1 MSYVNKKNHRLAP
14 RAARSACAT
23 RRRRF
28 DRAAKTSSS
37 ESDSS
42 SRARSFWNL
51 GVAASFCLGAVCI
64 RARGAAG
71 VAFAAPLVT
80 LVALVAVLGLP
91 PVAAPAAAE
100 GAAAAGPPRA
110 LRRSP
115 LQPLWRAQR
124 ERRRFAYERQ
134 VGSSLVR
141 WPPSPPPGDRPPPQQ
156 HSRPGPSYRRLQ
168 K

>member
-1 MSYVNKKNHRLAP
+1 MSYVKKKNYRLAP

-28 DRAAKTSSS
+28 DRAAKPSSS

-51 GVAASFCLGAVCI
+51 RVAASFYLGAVCI

-71 VAFAAPLVT
+71 VAFGAPLMA

-100 GAAAAGPPRA
+100 GAAAGAAAGAMTVSTAAAVAGTARTA
-110 LRRSP
+110 
-115 LQPLWRAQR
+115 A
-124 ERRRFAYERQ
+124 AC
-134 VGSSLVR
+134 V
-141 WPPSPPPGDRPPPQQ
+141 
-156 HSRPGPSYRRLQ
+156 
-168 K
+168 